1 MGRILASFVMP
12 HPPIIV
18 PEVGNG
24 EEVAIAKTARS
35 MDECAQRI
43 AELRP
48 DDIIIITPHGPVF
61 RDAMALYYES
71 SISGHLGSFR
81 APQVKISYDIDKP
94 LTMAIADA
102 ASRYDITCALLDG
115 RAMMRYG
122 IDDSM
127 DHGALVPLYF
137 IEKRYHAPHLVHIT
151 YGFLSY
157 EEIYAFGK
165 AVQQAVEESDKNVVI
180 IASGDLS
187 HKLTPD
193 SPNGYTPLGK
203 EFDEKLL
210 DLLSKSDVEGI
221 VRMDKRFIEEA
232 AECGMRSIIAMLG
245 ALDGYEF
252 SANVLSHEGPFGV
265 GYGVVAVEVGNRSKG
280 RELLD
285 SVKAKHFADMKHIRD
300 GEDPYVAL
308 ARQTVETYIRQ
319 GKVIK
324 PGKDLPDEMFTKKA
338 GVFVSIHKN
347 GELRGC
353 IGTISPVYENVASE
367 IIHNAISA
375 STRDPRFEPIEENEL
390 DVLEYSVDVLNP
402 AEPVDSIEELDP
414 KRYGVIVR
422 RGYRS
427 GLLLPD
433 LEGVDTPQQQLS
445 IALQKAGIRPD
456 EPYTI
461 ERFTV
466 ERHK

>member
-1 MGRILASFVMP
+1 
-12 HPPIIV
+12 
-18 PEVGNG
+18 
-24 EEVAIAKTARS
+24 
-35 MDECAQRI
+35 
-43 AELRP
+43 
-48 DDIIIITPHGPVF
+48 
-61 RDAMALYYES
+61 
-71 SISGHLGSFR
+71 
-81 APQVKISYDIDKP
+81 
-94 LTMAIADA
+94 
-102 ASRYDITCALLDG
+102 
-115 RAMMRYG
+115 
-122 IDDSM
+122 
-127 DHGALVPLYF
+127 
-137 IEKRYHAPHLVHIT
+137 
-151 YGFLSY
+151 
-157 EEIYAFGK
+157 
-165 AVQQAVEESDKNVVI
+165 VQQAVEESDKNVVI

-265 GYGVVAVEVGNRSKG
+265 GYGVVAVEAGNRSKG

-285 SVKAKHFADMKHIRD
+285 SIKAKHFADMKRIRD